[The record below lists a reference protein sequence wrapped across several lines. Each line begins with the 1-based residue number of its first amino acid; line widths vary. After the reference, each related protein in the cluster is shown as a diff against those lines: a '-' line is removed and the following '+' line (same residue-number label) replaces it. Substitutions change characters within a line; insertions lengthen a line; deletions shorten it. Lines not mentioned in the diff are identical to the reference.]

1 MIDSKTPFADQ
12 IAVVTGGSQGLG
24 LAVARAFAARGAR
37 GIVVCGRDREKGEKA
52 ITQIEAAA
60 RAADCAAKAVFVVA
74 DLQQVDQCRAVVA
87 AADKTFGR
95 IDCLV
100 NCAAV
105 TERGDI
111 LNTSPEL
118 FDRIFAV
125 NTRAPFFLIQDAV
138 KIMRRETIQ
147 GAIVNILSIASHGG
161 QPFIS
166 AYCGAKGA
174 LATLTKNIAFSLLPD
189 RIRVNGLNIGWMNTP
204 GEDKIQRAC
213 HGAKDGW
220 QEAAARA
227 LPFGRLLDP
236 EEVARAVMFLCSAES
251 GLMTGALIDFDQSVA
266 GACDAPPIPAARL
279 GADCA

>member
-52 ITQIEAAA
+52 IAQIEAAA
-60 RAADCAAKAVFVVA
+60 RAAGCAAKAVFVAA
-74 DLQQVDQCRAVVA
+74 DLQQVDQCRAVIA
-87 AADKTFGR
+87 AADATFGR

-125 NTRAPFFLIQDAV
+125 NTRAPFF
-138 KIMRRETIQ
+138 
-147 GAIVNILSIASHGG
+147 
-161 QPFIS
+161 
-166 AYCGAKGA
+166 
-174 LATLTKNIAFSLLPD
+174 
-189 RIRVNGLNIGWMNTP
+189 
-204 GEDKIQRAC
+204 
-213 HGAKDGW
+213 
-220 QEAAARA
+220 
-227 LPFGRLLDP
+227 
-236 EEVARAVMFLCSAES
+236 
-251 GLMTGALIDFDQSVA
+251 
-266 GACDAPPIPAARL
+266 
-279 GADCA
+279 